1 MVINMQIMIALALGF
16 WLGRRYEIN
25 RQQKCLKG
33 HR

>member
-1 MVINMQIMIALALGF
+1 MICLFALVLGF
-16 WLGRRYEIN
+16 WLGKQYEIN